1 MSVLS
6 ALCQSYVAGIDV
18 YFCRRQRLSFSE
30 STVDDVLASFTPFF
44 FQSSEPSDPLSSS
57 VFQRFFK
64 SNLIGLVKLS
74 KPIVKNC

>member
-1 MSVLS
+1 MSTS
-6 ALCQSYVAGIDV
+6 AAVSV
-18 YFCRRQRLSFSE
+18 YRFPSQPSI
-30 STVDDVLASFTPFF
+30 ASWHRSLLF

-57 VFQRFFK
+57 VFQRFFQ